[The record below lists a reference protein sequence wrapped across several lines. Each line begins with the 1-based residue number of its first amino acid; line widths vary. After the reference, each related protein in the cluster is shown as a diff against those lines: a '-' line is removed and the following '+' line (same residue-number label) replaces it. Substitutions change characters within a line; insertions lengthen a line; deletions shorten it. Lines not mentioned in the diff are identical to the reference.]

1 MTAARKVENRVR
13 SVRGSDPAASAAETP
28 AKSRSLTVP
37 SAISADLLR
46 PSDGKV
52 SALLLGLVA
61 LVGAFVLWA
70 ALAVVDETTR
80 GEGRVIPATK
90 IQVVQNLEGGIVRE
104 LRVREGM
111 RVKAGDV
118 LLRIDPTRADSSL
131 GETRER
137 ILGFRVL
144 IQRLEAEVERRPL
157 KISDEL
163 RRLAPALVKRQEQ
176 SYEARMGELKAALD
190 TLSLQAQ
197 QKAQEIVELEAKV
210 LSQKKALEIAQREIK
225 ILRPLYKQ
233 GAISHTDIL
242 AAERRLN
249 EAEGLLDAAQL
260 ALPRIRAQKR
270 EMEERRAEKQAA
282 HRSDVLKQLTDARVQ
297 IAALEEQNRG
307 AADTVARTTVRAPA
321 SGIVKTVHVTTIG
334 QIVKPGSDIVEIVPS
349 NDTLL
354 IEARIRPSDIAF
366 LRPGQPA
373 TVKLTAYDFALYG
386 GLDGRL
392 EQIGADSISNERGE
406 TYYLIRV
413 RTVSSRLRHGGADLP
428 IIPGMVAQVDI
439 KTGRKTVLAY
449 LTKPLTRMRQDAL
462 RER

>member
-1 MTAARKVENRVR
+1 MTASVAQTQARVR
-13 SVRGSDPAASAAETP
+13 RPAAIAAKP
-28 AKSRSLTVP
+28 AAAQPVARGLTVP

-46 PSDGKV
+46 PASDKV
-52 SALLLGLVA
+52 SALSLGMVA
-61 LVGAFVLWA
+61 LVAAFVIWS
-70 ALAVVDETTR
+70 ALAIVDETTR

-111 RVKAGDV
+111 LVKAGDI

-137 ILGFRVL
+137 ILGFRVM
-144 IQRLEAEVERRPL
+144 IHRLEAEVEQKPL
-157 KISDEL
+157 VIPEDL
-163 RRLAPALVKRQEQ
+163 RKLAPGLVRRQEQ
-176 SYEARMGELKAALD
+176 AYDARMGELKAALD
-190 TLSLQAQ
+190 TLELQAQ
-197 QKAQEIVELEAKV
+197 QKAQEIVELEARV
-210 LSQKKALEIAQREIK
+210 ESQKRSLQIAQSELK
-225 ILRPLYKQ
+225 ILKPLYKQ
-233 GAISHTDIL
+233 GAISHTDLL
-242 AAERRLN
+242 AAERRYN
-249 EAEGLLDAAQL
+249 EAEGLLDAARL
-260 ALPRIRAQKR
+260 ALPRIRAQKL
-270 EMEERRAEKQAA
+270 EMERRRAEKRAA

-297 IAALEEQNRG
+297 LSALAEQNRG
-307 AADTVARTTVRAPA
+307 AADTVARTIVRSPA

-349 NDTLL
+349 GDTLL

-392 EQIGADSISNERGE
+392 EQIGADSITNERGE

-413 RTVSSRLRHGGADLP
+413 RTVSSKLRHGGADLP

-439 KTGRKTVLAY
+439 KTGQKSVLAY
-449 LTKPLTRMRQDAL
+449 LTKPLTRMKQDAL
-462 RER
+462 KER